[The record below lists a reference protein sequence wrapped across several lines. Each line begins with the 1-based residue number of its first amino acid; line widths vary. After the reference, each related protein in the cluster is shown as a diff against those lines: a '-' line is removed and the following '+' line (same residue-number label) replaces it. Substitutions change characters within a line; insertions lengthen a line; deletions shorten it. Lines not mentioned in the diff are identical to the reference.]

1 MSLHQGADRQHKSVA
16 EHGVCF
22 GFIAIVMTV
31 AAFGIQ
37 WLLHLL
43 P

>member
-1 MSLHQGADRQHKSVA
+1 MSLHQATGRPVKSVA
-16 EHGVCF
+16 EHGLCF
-22 GFIAIVMTV
+22 GTALAGLVIA
-31 AAFGIQ
+31 ALAIQ